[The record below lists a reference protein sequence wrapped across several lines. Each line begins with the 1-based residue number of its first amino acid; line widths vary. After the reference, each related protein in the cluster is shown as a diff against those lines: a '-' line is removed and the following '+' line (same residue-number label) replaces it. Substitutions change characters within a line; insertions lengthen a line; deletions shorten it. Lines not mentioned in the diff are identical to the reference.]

1 MIRKYA
7 VILVVCFLLMPLK
20 SESSAETKVFF
31 SSESLVRGDLMFI
44 TIKADVLGKPR
55 IIWRKKEIPLIY
67 SQANASWRGFIAA
80 DLKQKPGVYT
90 VVVQL
95 PSSGFE
101 KEFYI
106 RVNDWEYGVRKLN
119 LDPKKVDL
127 NAEALNRVRNEAA
140 IVNELWT
147 ADCQL
152 PLWDDCFL
160 MPVDKKIVGPFGRRS
175 IINKRKRA
183 PHTGVDISGKLG
195 DPVKATHNGTVML
208 VADHFFTGNS
218 LYLDH
223 GGCVISMYFHL
234 DKILVKH
241 GDKIEKG
248 RVIGF
253 VGATGRVTGPHLH
266 WGMRINGARVNPLN
280 LIKLCREWDE

>member
-1 MIRKYA
+1 
-7 VILVVCFLLMPLK
+7 MPLK
-20 SESSAETKVFF
+20 SESSAETEVFF
-31 SSESLVRGDLMFI
+31 SSDSLVRGDLILI
-44 TIKADVLGKPR
+44 TIKADILEKPQ

-80 DLKQKPGVYT
+80 DLKQKPGVYK

-106 RVNDWEYGVRKLN
+106 RVNDRDYGVRKLN
-119 LDPKKVDL
+119 LDPKKVELD
-127 NAEALNRVRNEAA
+127 AEALNRVKNEAA
-140 IVNELWT
+140 IVNKLWT

-152 PLWDDCFL
+152 PLWDDRFL
-160 MPVDKKIVGPFGRRS
+160 MPVDKKIVGTFGRRS

-195 DPVKATHNGTVML
+195 DPVKAIHNGTVML

-223 GGCVISMYFHL
+223 GGCIISMYFHL
-234 DKILVKH
+234 DKILVKD
-241 GDKIEKG
+241 GDQIEKG
-248 RVIGF
+248 QIIGL

-266 WGMRINGARVNPLN
+266 WGVRINGARVNPLT
-280 LIKLCREWDE
+280 LIELSRELDG